1 MSCEPEYTQYTIC
14 EWNVNLSNA
23 KIHRNHRD
31 QHLFEPGVNLMAKRQ
46 TDLTFVVHCSLVISY
61 TTMEE
66 LKRHLSSRAECV
78 LGLKIVEGAVI
89 ACYEQNRIP
98 QSRK

>member
-46 TDLTFVVHCSLVISY
+46 TRSDF
-61 TTMEE
+61 
-66 LKRHLSSRAECV
+66 RAALL
-78 LGLKIVEGAVI
+78 LGNIIYDNG
-89 ACYEQNRIP
+89 RIKEA
-98 QSRK
+98 S